1 MLRANDGKPV
11 TAADYRGKIVLLYFG
26 YTNCPDVCP
35 LTLAN
40 LSQSL
45 RRLGKD
51 AKQVRVLFVT
61 VDPDRDTAPI
71 LKAYVNA
78 FSPEMDGL
86 RGTDNAIAILARRYR
101 VAYSVTPAHDGKPYE
116 VTIWFIVDGDKILL
130 PTANIGRQWV
140 RNVRKTP
147 HVTMNIGGEMFS
159 GEARFLDA
167 AERDRVFGQVRLK
180 YWMFLPM
187 IALGQILTSVGIVK
201 DNTGAFEVT
210 LAQT

>member
-1 MLRANDGKPV
+1 MASN
-11 TAADYRGKIVLLYFG
+11 
-26 YTNCPDVCP
+26 
-35 LTLAN
+35 LTE
-40 LSQSL
+40 
-45 RRLGKD
+45 RL
-51 AKQVRVLFVT
+51 Q
-61 VDPDRDTAPI
+61 
-71 LKAYVNA
+71 
-78 FSPEMDGL
+78 
-86 RGTDNAIAILARRYR
+86 R
-101 VAYSVTPAHDGKPYE
+101 VANTQTLRLTHYGRKSAKPYE
-116 VTIWFIVDGDKILL
+116 VTIWYIVDGDKILL

-167 AERDRVFGQVRLK
+167 AAERDRVFGYVRGK

-187 IALGQILTSVGIVK
+187 IALGQILTSIGIVK